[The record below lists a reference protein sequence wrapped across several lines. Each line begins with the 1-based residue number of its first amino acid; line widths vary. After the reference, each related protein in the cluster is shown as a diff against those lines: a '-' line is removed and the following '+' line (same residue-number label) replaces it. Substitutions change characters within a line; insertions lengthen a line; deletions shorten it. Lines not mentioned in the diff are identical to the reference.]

1 MSEDR
6 ARSRHSLTAVPKQT
20 GPKPPTNLSSQCI
33 IDTAAS
39 IVGKHLVTIGAN
51 TVIHPRCKIV
61 SLHAPVTIGE
71 NCIISERAVIGL
83 PAREGAAD
91 NEDSEEGEE
100 DEVQRMGVV
109 IEDFVTIEPGVVV
122 EARRVKRGAVVQVLS
137 RLGRGS
143 ELGRY
148 CTLGPGTVVAA
159 GEKVPERMTAYGR
172 DGRERRLDK
181 APDSVL
187 EMREKAQTAHVDTL
201 RKLIPSNLAKWQ

>member
-1 MSEDR
+1 MAEDR

-20 GPKPPTNLSSQCI
+20 GPKPTTNLSSSTI

-39 IVGKHLVTIGAN
+39 IVGTHLVTIGAN

-71 NCIISERAVIGL
+71 NCILSERAVIGL
-83 PAREGAAD
+83 PERQGD
-91 NEDSEEGEE
+91 QEDSEGEE

-122 EARRVKRGAVVQVLS
+122 EARRVRRGAVVQVLS
-137 RLGRGS
+137 RLGRRS
-143 ELGRY
+143 ELGQY
-148 CTLGPGTVVAA
+148 CMLGPGTIVAA
-159 GEKVPERMTAYGR
+159 GERVPERMTTYGR
-172 DGRERRLDK
+172 DGKERRIDR
-181 APDSVL
+181 APDTVI
-187 EMREKAQTAHVDTL
+187 EIREKGQKAHVDAL